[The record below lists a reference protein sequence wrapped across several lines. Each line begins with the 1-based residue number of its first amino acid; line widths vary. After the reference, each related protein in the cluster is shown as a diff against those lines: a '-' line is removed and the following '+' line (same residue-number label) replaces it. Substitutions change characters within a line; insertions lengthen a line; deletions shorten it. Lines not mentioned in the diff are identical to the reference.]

1 MGTMPRRRFPDAATR
16 RTLAADVKASRD
28 KLVDLSVR
36 LVRARSENPP
46 GDTRA
51 AAKVAAAILRQVAG
65 AEVELVVSETP
76 IANVVAR
83 LKGNGPGRR
92 LVFSGHLDTF
102 PAGDLSRWT
111 VDPFAGVRKG
121 GRLYGRGVCDMKGG
135 IACSLLA
142 FLLLAERREAWRGEV
157 VVALAGDEETMGV
170 RGAEFLLDTV
180 PHVAGDA
187 MICGD
192 AGSPRVL
199 RFGEKGMIWIEVT
212 AKGRPAHGAHVH
224 LGANALERLMEAL
237 ARLRDLRRAPVR
249 APRAVTAAIRAARSV
264 SEPLSGAGE
273 AKVLQSV
280 TVNCGVVSGGASANL
295 VPADARASLDIRL
308 PVGATTAAIEA
319 RIEKAL
325 GSLAGIDYRIMR
337 RYEPNWTPPDHVIVR
352 LLKASGRE
360 ALGETPVVNMR
371 VGASDS
377 RLYRRRGIP
386 SVVCGLAPH
395 NMGGA
400 DEYVTLKDLF
410 AVGYMHTLTAFDYLS
425 AGKGDS

>member
-1 MGTMPRRRFPDAATR
+1 MIRRRASAAATR
-16 RTLAADVKASRD
+16 RSLAADVKASRD
-28 KLVDLSVR
+28 RLVDLCVR
-36 LVRARSENPP
+36 LVRAKSENPP

-51 AAKVAAAILRQVAG
+51 AAKTAAAILRRAAD
-65 AEVELVVSETP
+65 AEVELIVSDPP

-83 LKGNGPGRR
+83 LKGSGPGRR

-180 PHVAGDA
+180 PHVTGDA

-199 RFGEKGMIWIEVT
+199 RFGEKGMVWLDVMAE
-212 AKGRPAHGAHVH
+212 GRPAHGAHVH

-237 ARLRDLRRAPVR
+237 SRLMALKDVPVR
-249 APRAVTAAIRAARSV
+249 APRAIAAAIRTARAV
-264 SEPLSGAGE
+264 SEPLSGTGE

-280 TVNCGVVSGGASANL
+280 TVNCGVVSGGSSANL
-295 VPADARASLDIRL
+295 VPAEARASLDIRL
-308 PVGATTAAIEA
+308 PAGVTVASIEA

-325 GSLAGIDYRIMR
+325 GSLAGIDYRILR
-337 RYEPNWTPPDHVIVR
+337 RYEPNWTSPDHAIVR

-360 ALGETPVVNMR
+360 ALGRTPVANMR

-386 SVVCGLAPH
+386 SVVCGLTPH
-395 NMGGA
+395 NMGGP

-410 AVGYMHTLTAFDYLS
+410 AVGYMHTLTAFDFLS
-425 AGKGDS
+425 ARKGDS